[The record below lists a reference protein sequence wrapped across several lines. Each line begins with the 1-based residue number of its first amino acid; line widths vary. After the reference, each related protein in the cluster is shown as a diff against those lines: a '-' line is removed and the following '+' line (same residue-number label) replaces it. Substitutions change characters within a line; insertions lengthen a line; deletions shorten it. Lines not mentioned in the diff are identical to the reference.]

1 MTINIQTDEKETIA
15 EPVEKAPKKPAPA
28 PKPTAAPELLTRAE
42 VDKLIDKALA
52 NREKELR
59 KKIKKEGKG
68 SDKPLIDT
76 YKDKTRITDEKFIKQ
91 LISWQISVPLAETL
105 QNKDSELSREK
116 LWEYLRKEHKPKKS

>member
-1 MTINIQTDEKETIA
+1 MTINIQTDEKETIV
-15 EPVEKAPKKPAPA
+15 EQVEKAPKKQAPP
-28 PKPTAAPELLTRAE
+28 PKPTAAPELLSPAE

-52 NREKELR
+52 KREKEIR
-59 KKIKKEGKG
+59 KKIRAEGKG

-76 YKDKTRITDEKFIKQ
+76 YKDKTRITDEGFIKK
-91 LISWQISVPLAETL
+91 LIAWQISVPLAETL